1 MVKHI
6 VLWKIRDDDQKQKNI
21 DHMVDILTSLVGK
34 IEGLVSMEMGY
45 NFNEGSEYDVA
56 LYATFKNTAALKYYQ
71 KHPEHLKCK
80 EFVHS
85 VAVGRT
91 AADYFLEEA
100 VRKARPFDKVPDA
113 PADNEPL
120 PDVKPGK
127 SVSAEPAVKREVK
140 IEVTKSAEASK
151 PAAPTAPAAPK
162 AAPATQSAAPN
173 STVVEK
179 KNIFGK
185 TTLDVQVTPLEQ
197 RGDTWTC
204 PKCGKIMPK
213 YVGTCGCGEPQPFSF
228 DDDPPA
234 LQNFNTQPA
243 APAAPAPSPIQAPAV
258 NDKVVEKKNIFG
270 KKTLDVEVTPL
281 EQRGDTWTCPKC
293 GKIMPK
299 YVGTCGCG
307 EPQPFIFDDEPQ
319 TPAPAKNKYDIGEID
334 NGNSDETEEENLIS
348 DPMDFSNAA
357 PSIENY
363 SPQTEHI
370 DRNPD
375 PKLNYI
381 KNDQDQV
388 RKTAMP
394 FGNNKLEDEPA
405 PFNFDDVPPAAPMK
419 FSDTI
424 DDDLPDFN
432 FDDAPPPAPMR
443 FDDAPPEKPMR
454 FSDEPPAAMKQ
465 QSQHEKKHLFGK
477 KAREAEVMRKAEEAV
492 QKRKDVP
499 NDGTWTCPKCGKVM
513 PKYVGT
519 CGCGERQPFDF

>member
-127 SVSAEPAVKREVK
+127 SVSAAPAVKREVK

-213 YVGTCGCGEPQPFSF
+213 YVGTLLLNS
-228 DDDPPA
+228 
-234 LQNFNTQPA
+234 A
-243 APAAPAPSPIQAPAV
+243 AIHGPAP
-258 NDKVVEKKNIFG
+258 
-270 KKTLDVEVTPL
+270 
-281 EQRGDTWTCPKC
+281 
-293 GKIMPK
+293 
-299 YVGTCGCG
+299 
-307 EPQPFIFDDEPQ
+307 
-319 TPAPAKNKYDIGEID
+319 
-334 NGNSDETEEENLIS
+334 
-348 DPMDFSNAA
+348 NAA
-357 PSIENY
+357 RSCPS
-363 SPQTEHI
+363 
-370 DRNPD
+370 
-375 PKLNYI
+375 
-381 KNDQDQV
+381 
-388 RKTAMP
+388 M
-394 FGNNKLEDEPA
+394 
-405 PFNFDDVPPAAPMK
+405 
-419 FSDTI
+419 
-424 DDDLPDFN
+424 
-432 FDDAPPPAPMR
+432 
-443 FDDAPPEKPMR
+443 
-454 FSDEPPAAMKQ
+454 
-465 QSQHEKKHLFGK
+465 
-477 KAREAEVMRKAEEAV
+477 
-492 QKRKDVP
+492 
-499 NDGTWTCPKCGKVM
+499 
-513 PKYVGT
+513 
-519 CGCGERQPFDF
+519 